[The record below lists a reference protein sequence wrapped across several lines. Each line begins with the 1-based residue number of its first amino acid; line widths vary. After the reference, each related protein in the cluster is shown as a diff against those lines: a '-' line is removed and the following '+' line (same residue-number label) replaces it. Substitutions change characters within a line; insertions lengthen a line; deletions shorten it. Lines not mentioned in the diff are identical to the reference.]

1 MINYFKNSKTGG
13 FLAILGDLPEKSES
27 FNPKDF
33 KKVSE
38 ADYAAESDRVMKLL
52 TGMDIKKGGPVLS
65 EPPKP

>member
-1 MINYFKNSKTGG
+1 MNYFKNTKTGG

-38 ADYAAESDRVMKLL
+38 ADYAAESSKVFNLL
-52 TGMDIKKGGPVLS
+52 MGELNKKGPVGTGPSKKV
-65 EPPKP
+65 